1 MFKFVNSIF
10 NNHHKNRTMNQTQKE
25 RLQSLATENGLNKDH
40 FFKSPQ
46 GFVIIT
52 RQGIERIQAHKGIRV
67 TYEVVRLSDDL
78 KHVVIKATGEMSRPD
93 GLPVTMETFG
103 ESAPDNTRQKYPV
116 AMAEKRAL
124 SRVVLKLSGL
134 YEVGVFGED
143 ESDDFKRA

>member
-1 MFKFVNSIF
+1 
-10 NNHHKNRTMNQTQKE
+10 MNQTQKE
-25 RLQSLATENGLNKDH
+25 RLQTLAKENGLNKDH
-40 FFKSPQ
+40 FFKSLQ

-67 TYEVVRLSDDL
+67 TYDVVSLSDDL
-78 KHVVIKATGEMSRPD
+78 KHVVIKATGEMARPD

>member
-1 MFKFVNSIF
+1 M
-10 NNHHKNRTMNQTQKE
+10 TETQRE
-25 RLQSLATENGLNKDH
+25 RLQTLAKENGLTKDH

-52 RQGIERIQAHKGIRV
+52 RQGIECIQAQRGIRV
-67 TYEVVRLSDDL
+67 TYDVVSLSDDL

>member
-1 MFKFVNSIF
+1 
-10 NNHHKNRTMNQTQKE
+10 MNQTQKE
-25 RLQSLATENGLNKDH
+25 RLQSLAKDNGLNKDH

-67 TYEVVRLSDDL
+67 TYEVISLSDDL
-78 KHVVIKATGEMSRPD
+78 KHVVIKATGEMARKD

-124 SRVVLKLSGL
+124 ARCILKISGM
-134 YEVGVFGED
+134 YELGVFSED

>member
-1 MFKFVNSIF
+1 
-10 NNHHKNRTMNQTQKE
+10 MNETQKE
-25 RLQSLATENGLNKDH
+25 RLQTLAKENGLNKDH

-52 RQGIERIQAHKGIRV
+52 RQGIERIQAQRAIRV
-67 TYEVVRLSDDL
+67 TYDVVSLSDDL
-78 KHVVIKATGEMSRPD
+78 KHVVIKATGEMARPD
-93 GLPVTMETFG
+93 GLPVMMETFG

>member
-1 MFKFVNSIF
+1 M
-10 NNHHKNRTMNQTQKE
+10 TETQKE
-25 RLQSLATENGLNKDH
+25 RLQHLAKENGLNKDH

-67 TYEVVRLSDDL
+67 TYEVISLSDDL
-78 KHVVIKATGEMSRPD
+78 KHVVIKATGEMARKD

-124 SRVVLKLSGL
+124 ARCILKISGI
-134 YEVGVFGED
+134 YELGVFSED

>member
-1 MFKFVNSIF
+1 
-10 NNHHKNRTMNQTQKE
+10 MNETQKE
-25 RLQSLATENGLNKDH
+25 RLQHLAKENGLTKDH

-52 RQGIERIQAHKGIRV
+52 RQGIERIQAQRGIRV
-67 TYEVVRLSDDL
+67 TYDVVSLSDDL
-78 KHVVIKATGEMSRPD
+78 KHVVIKATGEMARPD
-93 GLPVTMETFG
+93 GLPVMMETFG

>member
-1 MFKFVNSIF
+1 M
-10 NNHHKNRTMNQTQKE
+10 TETQKE
-25 RLQSLATENGLNKDH
+25 RLQHLAKENGLNKDH

-67 TYEVVRLSDDL
+67 TYEIISLSDDL
-78 KHVVIKATGEMSRPD
+78 KHVVIKATGEMARKD

-124 SRVVLKLSGL
+124 ARCILKISGM
-134 YEVGVFGED
+134 YELGVFSED

>member
-1 MFKFVNSIF
+1 M
-10 NNHHKNRTMNQTQKE
+10 TETQKE
-25 RLQSLATENGLNKDH
+25 RLQGLAKENGLNKDH

-52 RQGIERIQAHKGIRV
+52 RQGIERIQAQRGIRV
-67 TYEVVRLSDDL
+67 TYDVVSLSDDL
-78 KHVVIKATGEMSRPD
+78 KHVVIKATGEMARPD

>member
-1 MFKFVNSIF
+1 
-10 NNHHKNRTMNQTQKE
+10 
-25 RLQSLATENGLNKDH
+25 LQHLAKENGLTKDH

-67 TYEVVRLSDDL
+67 TYEVISLSDDL
-78 KHVVIKATGEMSRPD
+78 KHVVIKATGEMARKD

-124 SRVVLKLSGL
+124 ARCILKISGM
-134 YEVGVFGED
+134 YELGVFSED

>member
-1 MFKFVNSIF
+1 
-10 NNHHKNRTMNQTQKE
+10 MNQTQKE
-25 RLQSLATENGLNKDH
+25 RLQSLAKDNGLTKDH

-67 TYEVVRLSDDL
+67 TYEVISLSDDL
-78 KHVVIKATGEMSRPD
+78 KHVVIKATGEMARKD

-124 SRVVLKLSGL
+124 ARCILKISGM
-134 YEVGVFGED
+134 YELGVFSED

>member
-1 MFKFVNSIF
+1 
-10 NNHHKNRTMNQTQKE
+10 MNETQKE
-25 RLQSLATENGLNKDH
+25 RLTSLAKENGLNKDH

-52 RQGIERIQAHKGIRV
+52 RQGIERIQAQKGIRV
-67 TYEVVRLSDDL
+67 SYEVVSLSDDL
-78 KHVVIKATGEMSRPD
+78 KHVVLKATGEMGNTK
-93 GLPVTMETFG
+93 GLPVQMETFG
-103 ESAPDNTRQKYPV
+103 ESAPHNYEQKTSRQGNPLPYYPM

-143 ESDDFKRA
+143 ESDDFKRK